1 MNYGRLPTHKHLPLS
16 VTNVWVLWTL
26 IQFRHGVWG
35 SPAGLCCTTYSST
48 PSETGGCTDH
58 DTLSSWY
65 FPLTSN
71 MAACCTPT
79 KTIDMLAIFPVHY
92 SLQITYGTDH
102 CFSCTHTVPYDVIRA
117 IVFLSEEENLGTCLV
132 CIHWFISI
140 YLSSSMTT
148 YATNWIR
155 VNKGQ
160 HNQIQHRRYFR
171 KCRTNCF

>member
-92 SLQITYGTDH
+92 SLQITYGSDH
-102 CFSCTHTVPYDVIRA
+102 CFSCTHTQYRMMWFVQLFFSVKKKTWEHAWSASTDLYQSICQVPW
-117 IVFLSEEENLGTCLV
+117 LLMLQTG
-132 CIHWFISI
+132 
-140 YLSSSMTT
+140 
-148 YATNWIR
+148 
-155 VNKGQ
+155 
-160 HNQIQHRRYFR
+160 
-171 KCRTNCF
+171 